1 MVESEAWLAHQRAR
15 WMRPDAHRWI
25 RPDVAR
31 FLKPGTDPAS
41 VYPALARKY
50 SPNQP
55 RVPAG
60 NGLES
65 GRWTDGEGGIGAL
78 VKPMGNVSID
88 GNVIP
93 DDPPSSST
101 RLAQVIKVCI
111 VSGASRI
118 TDAFGNKTYNAIYD
132 CVGGRTFTRSGN
144 GHNIPGLVRDPFQ

>member
-50 SPNQP
+50 SANQP

-60 NGLES
+60 SGLES
-65 GRWTDGEGGIGAL
+65 GRWTDGNNGGVGR
-78 VKPMGNVSID
+78 N
-88 GNVIP
+88 
-93 DDPPSSST
+93 DP
-101 RLAQVIKVCI
+101 QVIF
-111 VSGASRI
+111 RM
-118 TDAFGNKTYNAIYD
+118 
-132 CVGGRTFTRSGN
+132 
-144 GHNIPGLVRDPFQ
+144 